1 MQRVAIH
8 VCGIFT
14 KPGDTSNWTSRAV
27 TWTHLNRPDHRAESF
42 EYFTDA
48 LSRGA
53 VTAYR
58 GSKLAKKIGYYLDAG
73 WMVDIVA
80 HSNGA
85 NVVRL
90 ALDELGWP
98 KLGQVSL
105 ISPACPEDCDANGI
119 NMIQADLIS
128 IHIGTA
134 DMAMVIADTLIGHAL
149 GFDDL
154 GRRGPQNVKTN
165 VPIQVVR
172 HDGWGHSTAFDAEN
186 FHDVMSVVVPESRTT
201 TPVSG

>member
-1 MQRVAIH
+1 MHRVAIH

-14 KPGDTSNWTSRAV
+14 EPGDTANWTARAV
-27 TWTHLNRPDHRAESF
+27 TWTHLNRPGVCAESF
-42 EYFTDA
+42 EYFTTT
-48 LSRGA
+48 LTRRL
-53 VTAYR
+53 VTKYR
-58 GSKLAKKIGYYLDAG
+58 ASKLAKKIGFYLRAG
-73 WMVDIVA
+73 WLVDIVA

-90 ALDELGWP
+90 ALEELGWP

-105 ISPACPEDCDANGI
+105 ISPACPEDCDENGI
-119 NMIQADLIS
+119 NQMRADLIA

-134 DMAMVIADTLIGHAL
+134 DMAMVLADTIIGRAL

-154 GRRGPQNVKTN
+154 GRKGPQNVKTA

-172 HDGWGHSTAFDAEN
+172 HDGWGHSTAFDEEH
-186 FHDVMSVVVPESRTT
+186 FHSVMSVVVPETRAA
-201 TPVSG
+201 TPGPA